1 MSAVRLSRGS
11 LLGFVL
17 EEAGGGLVPSPGAA
31 AGGGGGG
38 RVEELLLGLAAGARS
53 LQLAAEL
60 SRWRREKEEAAGQA
74 EQEEEMLQRAH
85 RLVLAGRLGE
95 ALGEYQLLARRGS
108 LRAEHLHLLAGYL
121 AERVRG
127 SLGWAE
133 GQPPGKGLLSCLQC
147 TGTLFQPVT
156 LRCGHTYCKKCL
168 EKERA
173 SQPASNPCCKVC
185 REKLPTAGAYRIN
198 VVLNSF
204 VGKYFPAESRALTLR
219 HEGNVL
225 YKKNKPLAA
234 LQKYHQAIALAPKDH
249 LLLSNRAQIN
259 ASMKYFED
267 ALRDGNA
274 ACSVQPFWPKG
285 HLRKAQALAGLQKMD
300 KALTEYLI
308 CIALD
313 SENKTAKMEA
323 QKILCDLLSPI
334 AENMHQRLPNIMQMM
349 SPRSRVKGI
358 VLNSLNSRNS
368 ANVFENSCKVNVDTA
383 GIDPR
388 QEWKSHS
395 CHLTK
400 PAQGMSGNQ
409 DTLKRLSTKRAFSPS
424 EKKNSLTIKRKAR
437 EGKPGTTEGYS
448 KCKKR
453 ARLQSPRRE
462 HDVLPKL
469 VDAFDLECSLC
480 MRLYYEPITT
490 PCGHTFCL
498 KCIERCMDHSPKCP
512 LCKEVLPEYQA
523 LRKYNGTVLIEELI
537 EHYLPEEL
545 AERKSVNDEEMAE
558 LSNLNKAV
566 PIFICTMAY
575 PTVPCPLH
583 IFEPRYRLMIRR
595 CMETGNK
602 QFGMCLS
609 DPVKDFADYGCMLE
623 VRSVEFFSDG
633 RSVVDTIGRRRFKV
647 LRHSEKDGYSTAD
660 IEYLEDKKV
669 EGEDYAELVRLH
681 DLVYHQA
688 YMWFGSLEQILK
700 TRILSH
706 FGPMPRKD
714 TDIQASPN
722 GPGWCWWLL
731 AVLPLESRAQ
741 LPFLAMTALQERLN
755 GIRRVLLFMSR
766 NCPR

>member
-1 MSAVRLSRGS
+1 MSGVSLGRGS

-17 EEAGGGLVPSPGAA
+17 EEADIPSTAPVSVSSSPEGSE
-31 AGGGGGG
+31 
-38 RVEELLLGLAAGARS
+38 VEVMLELAAEAFRARK
-53 LQLAAEL
+53 LQLA
-60 SRWRREKEEAAGQA
+60 RRAGEPEETQ
-74 EQEEEMLQRAH
+74 QQLRRA
-85 RLVLAGRLGE
+85 RCLALAGRLGE
-95 ALGEYQLLARRGS
+95 ALEEYRLLSRRGR
-108 LRAEHLHLLAGYL
+108 LRAQHLDLLLGQL
-121 AERVRG
+121 AQRLRG
-127 SLGWAE
+127 SPGWEE
-133 GQPPGKGLLSCLQC
+133 GEPPGGGLLSCRQC
-147 TGTLFQPVT
+147 TGTLFEPVT
-156 LRCGHTYCKKCL
+156 LRCGHSYCRGCL
-168 EKERA
+168 EKEPDSTRA
-173 SQPASNPCCKVC
+173 SCKLC
-185 REKLPTAGAYRIN
+185 GEKLPTAGAYRIN

-204 VGKYFPAESRALTLR
+204 MGKYFPAESRALTLR

-234 LQKYHQAIALAPKDH
+234 LEKYHQAITLAPKDH
-249 LLLSNRAQIN
+249 LLWSNRAQIN
-259 ASMKYFED
+259 ASMKCFED

-274 ACSVQPFWPKG
+274 ACSIQPFWPKG
-285 HLRKAQALAGLQKMD
+285 HLRKAQALAGLKKMD

-323 QKILCDLLSPI
+323 QKILCDLLSPF
-334 AENMHQRLPNIMQMM
+334 AENIHQRLSNIMQIM
-349 SPRSRVKGI
+349 SPCSRIKGT
-358 VLNSLNSRNS
+358 VLNSLNSKNS
-368 ANVFENSCKVNVDTA
+368 SNVFENSCKVNVDTA
-383 GIDPR
+383 GIDPK
-388 QEWKSHS
+388 QDWKTHTY
-395 CHLTK
+395 CNLTK
-400 PAQGMSGNQ
+400 PAQGMSDNQ
-409 DTLKRLSTKRAFSPS
+409 DTLKKLSTERALTTCEMKNALKTKRNATK
-424 EKKNSLTIKRKAR
+424 ED
-437 EGKPGTTEGYS
+437 KPGTNEGYH
-448 KCKKR
+448 KCIKQ
-453 ARLQSPRRE
+453 ARSLSPSRE
-462 HDVLPKL
+462 HDVLPKV

-498 KCIERCMDHSPKCP
+498 KCIERSMDHSPKCP

-537 EHYLPEEL
+537 AHYLPEEL
-545 AERKSVNDEEMAE
+545 ADRKRVNDEEMAE

-609 DPVKDFADYGCMLE
+609 DPVKGFADYGCMLE

-669 EGEDYAELVRLH
+669 EGEDYAELIRLH
-681 DLVYHQA
+681 DLVYDQA
-688 YMWFGSLEQILK
+688 YMWFSSLKQVLK

-741 LPFLAMTALQERLN
+741 LPFLAMTTLQERLN

>member
-1 MSAVRLSRGS
+1 MASEGS
-11 LLGFVL
+11 GVEVML
-17 EEAGGGLVPSPGAA
+17 E
-31 AGGGGGG
+31 
-38 RVEELLLGLAAGARS
+38 LAAEAFRARNF
-53 LQLAAEL
+53 QLAAEIYHQCQP
-60 SRWRREKEEAAGQA
+60 EET
-74 EQEEEMLQRAH
+74 EELRLKRAH
-85 RLVLAGRLGE
+85 CLVLGERLSE
-95 ALGEYQLLARRGS
+95 ALEEYQLLSQKGR
-108 LRAEHLHLLAGYL
+108 LRAEHLEVLVGYL
-121 AERVRG
+121 ADSIKG
-127 SLGWAE
+127 SEGWAE
-133 GQPPGKGLLSCLQC
+133 GEPPSKGLLSCLKC
-147 TGTLFQPVT
+147 TGTLFEPVT
-156 LRCGHTYCKKCL
+156 LRCGHSYCKNCL
-168 EKERA
+168 EKERERTTA
-173 SQPASNPCCKVC
+173 SSPSCKLC
-185 REKLPTAGAYRIN
+185 KEKLPAAGAYRIN

-204 VGKYFPAESRALTLR
+204 LGKYFPTETRALTLR

-234 LQKYHQAIALAPKDH
+234 LERYHEAIALAPKDH
-249 LLLSNRAQIN
+249 LLWSNRAQIYV
-259 ASMKYFED
+259 SMNCFED
-267 ALRDGNA
+267 ALCDGSA
-274 ACSVQPFWPKG
+274 ACSIQPFWPKG

-300 KALTEYLI
+300 KALKEYLI

-334 AENMHQRLPNIMQMM
+334 ADNMLQRLPDIMQLM
-349 SPRSRVKGI
+349 SPRSRIKGI

-368 ANVFENSCKVNVDTA
+368 SNVFENSCKVNVDKACVDTK
-383 GIDPR
+383 
-388 QEWKSHS
+388 QEWKAHS
-395 CHLTK
+395 YCNLAK
-400 PAQGMSGNQ
+400 PAQVMSDNE
-409 DTLKRLSTKRAFSPS
+409 DTLKNLPTEPTRP
-424 EKKNSLTIKRKAR
+424 EKKNILKTKHNIMK
-437 EGKPGTTEGYS
+437 EDKPGTTDSYN
-448 KCKKR
+448 KCKR
-453 ARLQSPRRE
+453 ARTQSPSRE

-523 LRKYNGTVLIEELI
+523 LRKYNRTVLIEELI
-537 EHYLPEEL
+537 AHYLPEEL
-545 AERKSVNDEEMAE
+545 AERNKVNDEEIAE
-558 LSNLNKAV
+558 LSNLNKDV

-609 DPVKDFADYGCMLE
+609 DPVKGFADYGCMLE
-623 VRSVEFFSDG
+623 VRSVELFPDG

-647 LRHSEKDGYSTAD
+647 LRHNEKDGYSCAD
-660 IEYLEDKKV
+660 IEYIEDEKV
-669 EGEDYAELVRLH
+669 EGENYAELVRLH
-681 DLVYHQA
+681 DLVYDQA
-688 YMWFGSLEQILK
+688 YMWFSSLKQILK

-706 FGPMPRKD
+706 FGPMPKKD
-714 TDIQASPN
+714 ADIQASPN

-741 LPFLAMTALQERLN
+741 LPFLAMTMLQERLN
-755 GIRRVLLFMSR
+755 VIRRVLLFMSR

>member
-1 MSAVRLSRGS
+1 MSGVSLSRAS

-17 EEAGGGLVPSPGAA
+17 EEAAVPVSSSMGSEARGLDVML
-31 AGGGGGG
+31 
-38 RVEELLLGLAAGARS
+38 ELAAEAFRARNF
-53 LQLAAEL
+53 QLAADIYQCQLRAKQPGET
-60 SRWRREKEEAAGQA
+60 
-74 EQEEEMLQRAH
+74 EEMHLKRAH
-85 RLVLAGRLGE
+85 CLVLGGRLSE
-95 ALGEYQLLARRGS
+95 ALEEYQLLSQQGR
-108 LRAEHLHLLAGYL
+108 LRAEHLDVLVGYL
-121 AERVRG
+121 AESMRG
-127 SLGWAE
+127 SQGWAE
-133 GQPPGKGLLSCLQC
+133 GEPPGKGLLSCLKC
-147 TGTLFQPVT
+147 TGTLFEPVT
-156 LRCGHTYCKKCL
+156 LRCGHSYCKSCL
-168 EKERA
+168 EKERE
-173 SQPASNPCCKVC
+173 SHKASNPSCKLC
-185 REKLPTAGAYRIN
+185 KEKLPTAGAYRIN
-198 VVLNSF
+198 VILNSF
-204 VGKYFPAESRALTLR
+204 LGKYFPAESRALTLR

-234 LQKYHQAIALAPKDH
+234 LEKYHEAIALAPKDH

-259 ASMKYFED
+259 TNMKYFED

-274 ACSVQPFWPKG
+274 ACSIQPFWPKG
-285 HLRKAQALAGLQKMD
+285 HLRKAQALAGLQKKD
-300 KALTEYLI
+300 KALKEYLI

-334 AENMHQRLPNIMQMM
+334 AENMHQRLPDIMQVM
-349 SPRSRVKGI
+349 SPRSRIKGI

-368 ANVFENSCKVNVDTA
+368 SNVFENSCKVSVSTA
-383 GIDPR
+383 GIDPK
-388 QEWKSHS
+388 QEWKAHS
-395 CHLTK
+395 YCNLTK
-400 PAQGMSGNQ
+400 PAQGISNNQ
-409 DTLKRLSTKRAFSPS
+409 DTLKNLSNELALTTS
-424 EKKNSLTIKRKAR
+424 EKKNALKTKHNPIA
-437 EGKPGTTEGYS
+437 EDKPGTTECYN
-448 KCKKR
+448 KCTKR
-453 ARLQSPRRE
+453 ARLQSPSRE

-523 LRKYNGTVLIEELI
+523 LRKYNRTVLIEELI
-537 EHYLPEEL
+537 VHYLPEEL
-545 AERKSVNDEEMAE
+545 AERKRVNDEEMAE

-609 DPVKDFADYGCMLE
+609 DPVKGFADYGCMLE
-623 VRSVEFFSDG
+623 VRSVELFSDG

-681 DLVYHQA
+681 NLVYDQA
-688 YMWFGSLEQILK
+688 YMWFSSLKQILK

-741 LPFLAMTALQERLN
+741 LPFLAMTSLQERLN

>member
-1 MSAVRLSRGS
+1 MGSEGRG
-11 LLGFVL
+11 LDVVL
-17 EEAGGGLVPSPGAA
+17 ELATEA
-31 AGGGGGG
+31 
-38 RVEELLLGLAAGARS
+38 RNF
-53 LQLAAEL
+53 QLAAEIYQRQL
-60 SRWRREKEEAAGQA
+60 RARQQQQAGGDPEEVRLRRA
-74 EQEEEMLQRAH
+74 RC
-85 RLVLAGRLGE
+85 LVLAERLSE
-95 ALGEYQLLARRGS
+95 ALQEYQHLSAQGS
-108 LRAEHLHLLAGYL
+108 LRAEHLGELVDFLARSL
-121 AERVRG
+121 RVSQG
-127 SLGWAE
+127 WGEGEPLGVD
-133 GQPPGKGLLSCLQC
+133 LLSCRWC
-147 TGTLFQPVT
+147 TGTLFEPVT
-156 LRCGHTYCKKCL
+156 LRCGHTYCKNCL
-168 EKERA
+168 EKERE
-173 SQPASNPCCKVC
+173 SQRACCKVC
-185 REKLPTAGAYRIN
+185 KERVPTAGTCRIN

-204 VGKYFPAESRALTLR
+204 LGKYFPAETRALSLR
-219 HEGNVL
+219 HEGNSL

-234 LQKYHQAIALAPKDH
+234 LEKYHQAIALAPKDH

-259 ASMKYFED
+259 TSLKCFED
-267 ALRDGNA
+267 ALHDGNA
-274 ACSVQPFWPKG
+274 ACNIQPFWSKG

-300 KALTEYLI
+300 KALKEYLI

-334 AENMHQRLPNIMQMM
+334 AENIHQRLPDIMQVM
-349 SPRSRVKGI
+349 SPRSRIKGI

-368 ANVFENSCKVNVDTA
+368 SNVFENSCKVNVDST
-383 GIDPR
+383 GFDSK
-388 QEWKSHS
+388 QEWKTHS
-395 CHLTK
+395 FSTK
-400 PAQGMSGNQ
+400 PAQVMSENQ
-409 DTLKRLSTKRAFSPS
+409 DTLKNLSTEPASMIS
-424 EKKNSLTIKRKAR
+424 ERKNTLKTQHSSNKD
-437 EGKPGTTEGYS
+437 EEPGTTEGYT
-448 KCKKR
+448 KCNKR
-453 ARLQSPRRE
+453 ARSQSPGRE
-462 HDVLPKL
+462 NDILPKL

-498 KCIERCMDHSPKCP
+498 KCVERCIDHSPKCP
-512 LCKEVLPEYQA
+512 LCKEILPEYQA
-523 LRKYNGTVLIEELI
+523 LRKYNRTVLIEELI
-537 EHYLPEEL
+537 VHYLPEEL
-545 AERKSVNDEEMAE
+545 AERKRVNDEEMAE

-609 DPVKDFADYGCMLE
+609 DPVKGFADYGCMLE
-623 VRSVEFFSDG
+623 VRSVELFSDG

-669 EGEDYAELVRLH
+669 EGEAYAELVRLH
-681 DLVYHQA
+681 DLVYDQA
-688 YMWFGSLEQILK
+688 YLWFSSLKQVLK

-714 TDIQASPN
+714 TDIQTSPN

-741 LPFLAMTALQERLN
+741 LPFLSMTTLQERLN

-766 NCPR
+766 NCAR